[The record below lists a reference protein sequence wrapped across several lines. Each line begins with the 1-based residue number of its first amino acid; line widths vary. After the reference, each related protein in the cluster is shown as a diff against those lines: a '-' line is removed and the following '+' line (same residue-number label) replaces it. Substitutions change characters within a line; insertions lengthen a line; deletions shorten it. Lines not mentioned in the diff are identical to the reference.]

1 MIMRAGKAS
10 LKSFRAVWKGGLRKR
25 LVWTT
30 AAVHKQFLLLYRSL
44 ESTVT
49 AFQLIG

>member
-30 AAVHKQFLLLYRSL
+30 AAVHKQSFFYFIEVSNQLLQP
-44 ESTVT
+44 
-49 AFQLIG
+49 FN